1 MHGERIAALKIATLE
16 FVASRCRKIVMF
28 ANVSRL
34 FVFVL
39 LICVESATAQVQP
52 IEPKAAEPAIADVV
66 KWVRRDGTEAVM
78 SHDVARMFGWGEAD
92 VVVIR
97 MALTN
102 PDSKASYAFDVV
114 RDRPNIVM
122 IARSPGEM
130 TIWQLSGSGELLQTL
145 HATSAGVAP
154 ADNAVY
160 LPKWR
165 ETLAVFFQL
174 VPPPPAGSN
183 Q

>member
-1 MHGERIAALKIATLE
+1 MSAK
-16 FVASRCRKIVMF
+16 F
-28 ANVSRL
+28 SRL

-39 LICVESATAQVQP
+39 LICAETAIAQVP
-52 IEPKAAEPAIADVV
+52 PPEPRAAEPTIADVV

-122 IARSPGEM
+122 IARNPSEM
-130 TIWQLSGSGELLQTL
+130 TIWQLSDAGEMRQTL
-145 HATSAGVAP
+145 HATSAGVTP
-154 ADNAVY
+154 VDNAVY
-160 LPKWR
+160 LPQWR
-165 ETLAVFFQL
+165 EALAVFFQL
-174 VPPPPAGSN
+174 VPPPPAGSG